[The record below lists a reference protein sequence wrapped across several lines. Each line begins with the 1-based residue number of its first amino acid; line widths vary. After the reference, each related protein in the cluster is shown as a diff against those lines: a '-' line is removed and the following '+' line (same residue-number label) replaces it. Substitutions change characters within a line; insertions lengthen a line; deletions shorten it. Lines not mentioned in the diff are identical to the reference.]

1 MVRIAEENFRFG
13 ASELEQA
20 HVCFKEFGFALVE
33 NIIPQV
39 DIVCLTNR
47 IRSFYQEL
55 LKKESLKTES
65 LSLDQLYFGAKKEF
79 PEHAPHFMNIVRD
92 FPEFHQF
99 ISNKALLKISEFFL
113 KTKAIQSVF
122 DTSAMRI
129 DEPNPKPSLEWHQDY
144 PFNMMADDT
153 ITYWIPIQDIGI
165 EHGPVY
171 FVPKSHNK
179 ILPINYSKKKKENH
193 YETNYIS
200 IKNIEQHEISF
211 KRNEFTFRNGID
223 AGSVL
228 LINSKVVHR
237 SGQNYSKI
245 PRWVAICRHGSL
257 FNQNLVD
264 RKWYTF
270 RSKYPDLFVNIHP
283 DLVTVTD

>member
-1 MVRIAEENFRFG
+1 MVKIAEENLRFG
-13 ASELEQA
+13 ACELEQA
-20 HVCFKEFGFALVE
+20 HVCFKEFGFVLLENVIPLD
-33 NIIPQV
+33 NIIFF
-39 DIVCLTNR
+39 TNR
-47 IRSFYQEL
+47 IKSFYKEL
-55 LKKESLKTES
+55 LMETSEKTES
-65 LSLDQLYFGAKKEF
+65 LSLDELYFFAKKEF

-99 ISNKALLKISEFFL
+99 ISCEALLKISEFFL
-113 KTKAIQSVF
+113 KTKEIQSVF

-129 DEPNPKPSLEWHQDY
+129 DEPSPKPSLEWHQDY

-153 ITYWIPIQDIGI
+153 ITYWMPLLDIKI

-171 FVPKSHNK
+171 FVPKSHHK
-179 ILPINYSKKKKENH
+179 ILPINYSNKKKENH

-211 KRNEFTFRNGID
+211 KRNEITFKKGIK

-237 SGQNYSKI
+237 SGQNYSKN

-257 FNQNLVD
+257 FNQNLVN